1 MSRPLI
7 EQLRRQLAQAENS
20 NDVTIAKLKGGVTFL
35 QKALAQRQERD
46 DAIIAALNEDRIA
59 LEAQIHQ
66 VISEVNSVI
75 ADLSGAAKHI
85 DANAQAQ
92 LQAAE

>member
-7 EQLRRQLAQAENS
+7 EQLRRQLAQAESS

-46 DAIIAALNEDRIA
+46 DAIIAALNEDRIS
-59 LEAQIHQ
+59 LEAQVHQ
-66 VISEVNSVI
+66 VISEVNAVI

-85 DANAQAQ
+85 DASATAQ